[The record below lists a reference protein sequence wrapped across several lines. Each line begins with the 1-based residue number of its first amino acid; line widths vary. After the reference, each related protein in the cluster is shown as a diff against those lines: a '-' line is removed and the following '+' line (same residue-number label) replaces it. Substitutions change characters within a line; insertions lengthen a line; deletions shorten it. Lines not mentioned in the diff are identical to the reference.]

1 MRLFC
6 CTLTLLLCT
15 LTAGNALAEHRL
27 GGGVNYWVMLKDLDD
42 KDFDDKGLSYLVSYQ
57 YWKGPFGVEL
67 AGELLPKRLDETA
80 LAPQAYLLFGGT
92 LYAGGGIG
100 IIYSDGD
107 FAKQPFFA
115 LKVGVNLELIP
126 HTFVDI
132 SANYRF
138 SNNEDLRDET
148 KGVDTDTVFL
158 GAAFRF
164 AL

>member
-1 MRLFC
+1 MPHIPQKLPAPTLCFWQSIPFERGEWPCVLFC

-92 LYAGGGIG
+92 LYAGGSIKIG
-100 IIYSDGD
+100 R
-107 FAKQPFFA
+107 AH
-115 LKVGVNLELIP
+115 V
-126 HTFVDI
+126 
-132 SANYRF
+132 
-138 SNNEDLRDET
+138 
-148 KGVDTDTVFL
+148 
-158 GAAFRF
+158 
-164 AL
+164 

>member
-92 LYAGGGIG
+92 GPTVAAYPIRWR
-100 IIYSDGD
+100 
-107 FAKQPFFA
+107 
-115 LKVGVNLELIP
+115 
-126 HTFVDI
+126 
-132 SANYRF
+132 SARPRF
-138 SNNEDLRDET
+138 
-148 KGVDTDTVFL
+148 
-158 GAAFRF
+158 GADRHRR
-164 AL
+164 